1 MILAVPSKVIAVLIP
16 ILFTRLAIHTCPK
29 TLAVPAKSVV
39 QANHIQQ
46 VAKKKKFAKHATAVI
61 VLAKT
66 HLAV

>member
-46 VAKKKKFAKHATAVI
+46 VAKKKLAKHATAVI